1 MLNALKN
8 HLCNNF
14 SFINGKKLL
23 ICVSGGVDSMVLLKI
38 LKTLNYNVS
47 AAHCNFKLRG
57 IESDADCDFVKQYC
71 NLNKIDFY
79 TKEFDTSDPKYS
91 VQMSARKLRYE
102 WFYHLL
108 HVNDFDYI
116 VTAHHLDDSLET
128 FLINLSRST
137 GIDGLRGIK
146 SINDKIIR
154 PLLIFNKSD
163 IIQYANLNKLEW
175 REDSSNKKNDY
186 LRNKIRNT
194 IIPKLKELNPNFL
207 NNFSKTLNFINDD
220 ACIIED
226 YVSNFKNSNF
236 IINNDITSV
245 DKIIIKDLSPSFVFK
260 LFKEYGF
267 KNIKEIFDLC
277 YSISGKI
284 IKSESHYILSNRKS
298 LLIRKIDHNNSTSYF
313 YNNLEDHVLPNNILI
328 EEGSFKKSENK
339 SLYLDKKN
347 ISFPIIIRTWKK
359 GDYIYPTGM
368 NGKKL
373 ISKLYKDKK
382 LSTFDKENQFII
394 EDGDH
399 ILWVV
404 GMRFDKR
411 KYKNIDSNLKISI
424 VET

>member
-1 MLNALKN
+1 MLDALKN

-23 ICVSGGVDSMVLLKI
+23 TCVSGGVDSMVLLKI

-57 IESDADCDFVKQYC
+57 IDSDVDCNFVKQYC
-71 NLNKIDFY
+71 KLNKIDFY
-79 TKEFDTSDPKYS
+79 TKEFDTNVPKYS

-108 HVNDFDYI
+108 QVNDFDYI

-146 SINDKIIR
+146 SINDKVIR

-163 IIQYANLNKLEW
+163 IIQYANSNKLEW

-194 IIPKLKELNPNFL
+194 IIPELKELNPGFL

-226 YVSNFKNSNF
+226 YLSNFKNSNF
-236 IINNDITSV
+236 ITTNDITSV

-277 YSISGKI
+277 YSISGKM
-284 IKSESHYILSNRKS
+284 IKSDSHYILSNRKS
-298 LLIRKIDHNNSTSYF
+298 LLIRKIDHNYSTSYF

-347 ISFPIIIRTWKK
+347 INFPIIIRTWKK

-368 NGKKL
+368 DGKKL

-382 LSTFDKENQFII
+382 LSTFDKENQLII

>member
-1 MLNALKN
+1 MLNAFKN
-8 HLCNNF
+8 HLDKNF
-14 SFINGKKLL
+14 SFICEKKLL
-23 ICVSGGVDSMVLLKI
+23 ICVSGGVDSMVLLKL
-38 LKTLNYNVS
+38 LKNLNYNVS
-47 AAHCNFKLRG
+47 VAHCNFKLRHAD
-57 IESDADCDFVKQYC
+57 SDADCEFVKKYC
-71 NLNKIDFY
+71 NVNKIDFY
-79 TKEFDTSDPKYS
+79 SKEFDTNIPKHS

-108 HVNDFDYI
+108 YVNDFDYI

-146 SINDKIIR
+146 SINYRVIR

-163 IIQYANLNKLEW
+163 LINYARSNKLEW

-186 LRNKIRNT
+186 LRNKIRNI
-194 IIPKLKELNPNFL
+194 IIPELKELNPCFL
-207 NNFSKTLNFINDD
+207 NNFSKTLSFINDD

-226 YVSNFKNSNF
+226 YLSNFKNSNF
-236 IINNDITSV
+236 IRNNDIISV
-245 DKIIIKDLSPSFVFK
+245 DKIKIKDLSPSFVFK

-267 KNIKEIFDLC
+267 KNVKEIFDLC
-277 YSISGKI
+277 YSISGKMI
-284 IKSESHYILSNRKS
+284 ESETHYILSNRKS
-298 LLIRKIDHNNSTSYF
+298 LLIKKNDLNNSISYY
-313 YNNLEDHVLPNNILI
+313 YNNHEDHVLPNNILI
-328 EEGSFKKSENK
+328 EEGSFKKSENN
-339 SLYLDKKN
+339 SLYLDKKKIN
-347 ISFPIIIRTWKK
+347 FPIIIRTWKR
-359 GDYIYPTGM
+359 GDYIHPTGM

-382 LSTFDKENQFII
+382 LSTFDKENQFIV

-411 KYKNIDSNLKISI
+411 KYENIHSNLKISI
-424 VET
+424 VEK